1 MKARFFIMACKVL
14 YDLNTSISPLLTSS
28 TCMTLSSV
36 SVPPDPPFP
45 LPPHSLSS
53 SHTDFLVFLEYA
65 SHTPNLD
72 CPLPPLLFIF
82 TARSLTHTGLYVKDM
97 MQKHECKSIHDAFD
111 GHQYLNFNPPSLILQ
126 IFLLCFIFSLALPS
140 FYISYNL
147 YIYLV

>member
-14 YDLNTSISPLLTSS
+14 YDLNTSISPLPTSS

-65 SHTPNLD
+65 RYTPNLD

-111 GHQYLNFNPPSLILQ
+111 GHQYLNFNPPLPDIANLSSL
-126 IFLLCFIFSLALPS
+126 
-140 FYISYNL
+140 L
-147 YIYLV
+147 YILISIAIILCII